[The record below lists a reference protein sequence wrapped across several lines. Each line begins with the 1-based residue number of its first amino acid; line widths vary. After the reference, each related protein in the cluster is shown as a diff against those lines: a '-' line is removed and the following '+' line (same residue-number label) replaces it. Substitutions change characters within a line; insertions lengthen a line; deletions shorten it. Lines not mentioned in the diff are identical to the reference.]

1 MMSPQYVS
9 AWPELRLRDL
19 LGDGMLQAR
28 PYPLSAARPHYSY
41 VARNVIYHL
50 FRGLVS
56 RGENVVLVP
65 SYHHGNE
72 IRAMRAAGTRLRFYP
87 VGRNLEPDWDALESL
102 ATPDVRVLYLIH
114 YIGFPQ
120 PIDRLR
126 VWKERGLT
134 IVEDCALA
142 FLSQQEGKSVGS
154 FGDYS
159 VFCLYKTLPLPNG
172 GVLVGNGRPIENLE
186 RLRQRPSSA
195 ASVVGRIVELLLES
209 FRSHRPLLGAAAF
222 TTKRG
227 IGRLM
232 DAIRWTRLPVGDSA
246 FDPHSADIEMSSICY
261 RLLRRF
267 NYDQIRERRR
277 RNFEFLTERL
287 RGKVNPLRKTLDEG
301 TCPLF
306 FPILVKD
313 KTAAARHLGK
323 RGIGAVELWNEGDPE
338 SAGGHFPETDYLRR
352 HVLELPLHQSL
363 SLAQLEYMADEV
375 AAWPGHL

>member
-1 MMSPQYVS
+1 MRLPQYVS

-19 LGDGMLQAR
+19 IGDGTLHAR
-28 PYPLSAARPHYSY
+28 PYPLSAAHPHYSY

-50 FRGLVS
+50 FRELVS

-72 IRAMRAAGTRLRFYP
+72 VRAIRASGARMRFYP
-87 VGRNLEPDWDALESL
+87 VGRDLQPDWSALEAL
-102 ATPDVRVLYLIH
+102 CTPDVRVLYLIH

-120 PIDRLR
+120 PIERLR
-126 VWKERGLT
+126 IWKKRGLT

-142 FLSQQEGKSVGS
+142 FLSQQNGRSVGR

-172 GVLVGNGRPIENLE
+172 GVLVGNDRPLE
-186 RLRQRPSSA
+186 KLECLRQRPSNA
-195 ASVVGRIVELLLES
+195 ISVVGRTLDLLLES

-222 TTKRG
+222 AAKRS

-232 DAIRWTRLPVGDSA
+232 DALRWRRIPIGDSA
-246 FDPHSADIEMSSICY
+246 FDPTSTDIEMSGICY

-267 NYDQIRERRR
+267 DYAQIRERRR
-277 RNFEFLTERL
+277 WNFEYLAERL
-287 RGKVNPLRKTLDEG
+287 TGKANLLRTQLADG

-306 FPILVKD
+306 FPILVKN
-313 KTAAARHLGK
+313 KGAAARHLGK

-338 SAGGHFPETDYLRR
+338 SAGGRFPETDFLRR

-363 SLAQLEYMADEV
+363 SPAQLEYMADEV